1 MTPISRDKPTTPS
14 TPPAR
19 LRQRWRTGDRD
30 QRRQLIVDAGL
41 ALLRREGVEAVSMR
55 RVADRLN
62 VGAMTL
68 YTYIDG
74 QDDLRRLMVERG
86 FFMLADECSAA
97 STLGTAA
104 GWRGGA
110 RQYLQF
116 AIDNP
121 NLYELMFRHP
131 LPGDN
136 IGRQLMENGVAPL
149 FDRVRDQMRLDG
161 VTQAERERRVRGAS
175 GRFWI
180 GLHGLAS
187 LAIANRLGVLESD
200 LDNLLDDLLKS
211 VAPT

>member
-1 MTPISRDKPTTPS
+1 MPAAPRAKTT
-14 TPPAR
+14 TPAR
-19 LRQRWRTGDRD
+19 LRQRWRTADREER
-30 QRRQLIVDAGL
+30 QQLIVDAGM

-68 YTYIDG
+68 YTYIEG

-86 FFMLADECSAA
+86 FEMLADDCSAA
-97 STLGTAA
+97 STLGTSA

-116 AIDNP
+116 AIDHP

-131 LPGDN
+131 LPGDAV
-136 IGRQLMENGVAPL
+136 GRQLMENGVAPL
-149 FDRVRDQMRLDG
+149 FDRVREQMRLDG
-161 VTQAERERRVRGAS
+161 VSSAERERRVRAAS

-187 LAIANRLGVLESD
+187 LAIANRLGVLGSD
-200 LDNLLDDLLKS
+200 LDDLLDDLLVS
-211 VAPT
+211 VSPT